1 MTDKLMRARTVMAAA
16 ISEVNS
22 QQQNGDLLNG
32 ADETPLLGPG
42 GVADSL
48 FLVNLIVAVEQELE
62 DITGNYVPLVD
73 NDTVLG
79 EDGPFQTVGSLIAF
93 VATKLE

>member
-1 MTDKLMRARTVMAAA
+1 MIGNVVRARTVIAAA

-22 QQQNGDLLNG
+22 QQANGAELNG

-48 FLVNLIVAVEQELE
+48 LLVNLIVAVEQELE
-62 DITGNYVPLVD
+62 DATGNYVSLVD

-93 VATKLE
+93 VAGKLE